1 VLVLLKVDESELT
14 MEYKA
19 FLEEWAKQLNVSV
32 EVLLGR
38 IVVAAIDGYL
48 YIEKIP
54 DYQIND
60 GFVR

>member
-1 VLVLLKVDESELT
+1 MLAVDESELT
-14 MEYKA
+14 QEQIE
-19 FLEEWAKQLNVSV
+19 FLQEWANALNVPV

-54 DYQIND
+54 DHYA
-60 GFVR
+60 